1 MPKVKLTKLAE
12 EYELPFEEAFEV
24 AHEKLPPE
32 SLTGKGK
39 NTWVSEEG
47 QSIIREGLFI
57 TEIMP
62 KTYKGKVLKECPNP
76 RYNYVYNKD
85 IGKRVP
91 VMIPR
96 RIQGK
101 MIGKSIHFEGIEDN
115 KGVSYRYV
123 RV

>member
-12 EYELPFEEAFEV
+12 EYELPFKEALEV
-24 AHEKLPPE
+24 VHEKLPPD

-39 NTWVSEEG
+39 NTWVSEAG
-47 QSIIREGLFI
+47 QSIIKEGLFI

-62 KTYKGKVLKECPNP
+62 KTYVGKVLKECPNP

-96 RIQGK
+96 RYQGK
-101 MIGKSIHFEGIEDN
+101 MVGKNIHFEAVEDDT
-115 KGVSYRYV
+115 GVSYRYA